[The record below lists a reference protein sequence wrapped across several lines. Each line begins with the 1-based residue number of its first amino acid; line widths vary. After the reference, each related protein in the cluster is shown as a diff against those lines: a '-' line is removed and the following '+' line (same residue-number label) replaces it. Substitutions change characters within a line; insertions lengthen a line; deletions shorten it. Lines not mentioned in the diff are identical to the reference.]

1 MTSASRFA
9 NQARKQ
15 FTRVPSPDLSSGF
28 MAAAGLREGRVLVPD
43 FSLGYDSGPAG
54 RPDRR
59 GSTDPRGLLP
69 CSLGRV
75 SPAQGACGIARRNGD
90 TSLTSAKKVCMG
102 RWGCS
107 GSRRHVWRHATS
119 SVGAGRWQ
127 ADAPAL
133 AW

>member
-54 RPDRR
+54 GPDRR
-59 GSTDPRGLLP
+59 GSTDPRVSFLARWDGFLLLRGL
-69 CSLGRV
+69 
-75 SPAQGACGIARRNGD
+75 
-90 TSLTSAKKVCMG
+90 
-102 RWGCS
+102 
-107 GSRRHVWRHATS
+107 
-119 SVGAGRWQ
+119 
-127 ADAPAL
+127 ADRPSQR
-133 AW
+133 